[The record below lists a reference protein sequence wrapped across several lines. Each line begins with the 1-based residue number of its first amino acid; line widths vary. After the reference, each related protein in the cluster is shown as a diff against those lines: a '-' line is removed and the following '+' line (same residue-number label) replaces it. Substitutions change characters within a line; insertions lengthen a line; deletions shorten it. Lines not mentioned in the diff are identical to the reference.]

1 MPDGM
6 HKEKETLMKRIM
18 KVTGMLCL
26 FGLMLVSNP
35 SESPSL
41 NTIQGDETQ
50 HMLET
55 MSLDEKIAQ
64 LFMIEVRPT
73 LGKAHLDEVERIV
86 RLHQVGGLIFFK
98 GDPLTQVKLTNQYQ
112 QLSKIPMFIA
122 IDGEWGLS
130 MRLSQTVSYPY
141 QMALGGLDNN
151 DLIYQMGRQI
161 GKHCRRMG
169 IHINFAPVIDI
180 NNNPANPVINYRSF
194 GEDRVNVAQKGWAYA
209 KGMQDERVIACAK
222 HFPGHGDTDTDSHL
236 DLPVIKHNRKRLDSL
251 EMYPFKQL
259 IDSGVMSVMTA
270 HLYIPAIDATPNQA
284 ISISDKAINGILK
297 KEMGFEGLAI
307 TDALNM
313 KGVAKFHAPGALD
326 LKALIAGNDIL
337 LSPGDVPKAIDMIKD
352 ALKKGTLKQSY
363 LDEKVKKILMFK
375 QWAGL
380 DTFTPISEENLFADL
395 NGQFDEYLLSRMAEE
410 EICVVKDEERLLPL
424 RPGKVQK
431 LAALAIGIGAGN
443 EFHRSMRQ
451 YAEVKQASVPKSSSY
466 DALMS
471 QTKKFRDE
479 EILIISLHG
488 TSKFP
493 ASNYGVPAD
502 AARFIRDISQTRKV
516 IFVNFGNAYNLRNFN
531 EVQTVMI
538 AYEDNILNHAKAAQ
552 ALFAAVG
559 TRAKL
564 PVTVNQEYKVK
575 MGLMISPRDLL
586 SYGHPREVMMDASTL
601 NHIDTLVLKAIADKA
616 TPGAQVLIARQ
627 GKVIYNKSFG
637 NTTYESKVPVTSD
650 MMYDLASITKIA
662 ATTLSVMKLY
672 EEGKL
677 QLDDPL
683 SKYIPGMDT
692 TNKKDITIRQVLTHK
707 SGFKDWI
714 PFYISAMDDPIARD
728 TVFSNIKNERFS
740 IECGGG
746 IYMNPNYLPVITKT
760 IFESSVRPAG
770 EYKYSDMGI
779 ILMKYIIEKLGGM
792 PLDEYV
798 QKHFYQ
804 PMGMMNMTYNP
815 LAKEPLE
822 RIVPTE
828 NNPDFRKGLLQGY
841 VHDPAAAMFG
851 GVGGH
856 AGLFSNSTDLAIL
869 MQMLLNGGTFNGQRF
884 FKEETVELFT
894 GKQDKDS
901 RRGLGFDKAEMIR
914 GRINPASDYCSARSF
929 GHTGFTG
936 TQVWADP
943 EYDLVFVFL
952 SNRVH
957 PSSEN
962 RTLIKNDTR
971 TKIMDVMYKSLIK
984 EESGETP

>member
-1 MPDGM
+1 
-6 HKEKETLMKRIM
+6 MKRIM
-18 KVTGMLCL
+18 KISGMLCL

-35 SESPSL
+35 SESPSV
-41 NTIQGDETQ
+41 NAIQGDETQ
-50 HMLET
+50 HLLNT

-86 RLHQVGGLIFFK
+86 QQHQVGGLIFFK
-98 GDPLTQVKLTNQYQ
+98 GDPLTQVRLTNKYQ
-112 QLSKIPMFIA
+112 QMSKIPMFIA

-130 MRLSQTVSYPY
+130 MRLSQTVSFPY
-141 QMALGGLDNN
+141 QMALGGMENN
-151 DLIYQMGRQI
+151 ELIYQMGRQV

-194 GEDRVNVAQKGWAYA
+194 GEDRQNVAQKGWAYA

-251 EMYPFKQL
+251 EMYPFRQL

-284 ISISDKAINGILK
+284 ISISEKAINGILK

-313 KGVAKFHAPGALD
+313 KGVAKFHQPGALD

-337 LSPGDVPKAIDMIKD
+337 LSPGDVPKAIEMIKD
-352 ALKKGTLKQSY
+352 ALKKGTIKQTY
-363 LDEKVKKILMFK
+363 LDDKVKKILMFK

-380 DTFTPISEENLFADL
+380 DTFTPISEENLIADL

-410 EICVVKDEERLLPL
+410 EICVVKDEAHLLPL
-424 RPGKVQK
+424 TPGKVQK
-431 LAALAIGIGAGN
+431 LASIAIGIQAGN
-443 EFHRSMRQ
+443 EFQKSMSQ
-451 YAEVKQASVPKSSSY
+451 YAEVKHAAVAKASSY
-466 DALMS
+466 DILMA
-471 QTKKFRDE
+471 QARKFKDAE
-479 EILIISLHG
+479 VLIISLHG

-493 ASNYGVPAD
+493 TSNYGVPSE
-502 AARFIRDISQTRKV
+502 AARFIRDISHTRKV
-516 IFVNFGNAYNLRNFN
+516 IFVNFGNAYNLKNFN
-531 EVQTVMI
+531 EVPTVVL
-538 AYEDNILNHAKAAQ
+538 AYEDQVLNHAKAAQ

-559 TRAKL
+559 SRAKL

-575 MGLMISPRDLL
+575 MGLMLSPRDLL
-586 SYGHPREVMMDASTL
+586 SYGHPREVMMDADQL
-601 NHIDTLVLKAIADKA
+601 LRIDSIVLKAIADKA

-627 GKVIYNKSFG
+627 GKVIYNKTFG
-637 NTTYESKVPVTSD
+637 TTTYDSKVPVTQD

-677 QLDDPL
+677 KLDDPL
-683 SKYIPGMDT
+683 SMYLPGMDT
-692 TNKKDITIRQVLTHK
+692 TNKKDITFRQVLTHK

-714 PFYISAMDDPIARD
+714 PFYIAAMDDPIAKD
-728 TVFSNIKNERFS
+728 TVFSTIKNERFS
-740 IECGGG
+740 VECGGG
-746 IYMNPNYLPVITKT
+746 IYLNPNYLPNITKA

-779 ILMKYIIEKLGGM
+779 ILMKQIIEKLGGM
-792 PLDEYV
+792 PLEDYV

-804 PMGMMNMTYNP
+804 PMGMMNMTYKP
-815 LAKEPLE
+815 LEKEPLE

-841 VHDPAAAMFG
+841 VHDPAAAMYG

-884 FKEETVELFT
+884 FKEETVEMFT
-894 GKQDKDS
+894 GRQDKDS
-901 RRGLGFDKAEMIR
+901 RRGLGFDKAELTK
-914 GRINPASDYCSARSF
+914 GKINPASDYCSARSF

-943 EYDLVFVFL
+943 EYDLIFVFL
-952 SNRVH
+952 SNRVN

-962 RTLIKNDTR
+962 RTLIKQDTR
-971 TKIMDVMYKSLIK
+971 AKIMDIMYLSIIK
-984 EESGETP
+984 EDEIQNP

>member
-1 MPDGM
+1 MKM
-6 HKEKETLMKRIM
+6 EKEKLMKRIM
-18 KVTGMLCL
+18 KISGMMCL

-35 SESPSL
+35 SESPSM
-41 NTIQGDETQ
+41 NSIHVDETEHQ
-50 HMLET
+50 LKT

-86 RLHQVGGLIFFK
+86 QNHQVGGLIFFK
-98 GDPLTQVKLTNQYQ
+98 GDPLTQVRLTNRYQ

-141 QMALGGLDNN
+141 QMALGGIDNN
-151 DLIYQMGRQI
+151 ELIYQMGRQI

-313 KGVAKFHAPGALD
+313 KGVAKFHQPGALD
-326 LKALIAGNDIL
+326 LKALMAGNDIL
-337 LSPGDVPKAIDMIKD
+337 LSPGDVPKAIEMIKD

-363 LDEKVKKILMFK
+363 LDDKVKKILMFK

-380 DTFTPISEENLFADL
+380 DSFEAISEENLLADL
-395 NGQFDEYLLSRMAEE
+395 NGQFDQYLLSRMAEE
-410 EICVVKDEERLLPL
+410 EICVVKDEEHLLPL
-424 RPGKVQK
+424 RPGKVQN
-431 LAALAIGIGAGN
+431 LASIAIGIQSGN
-443 EFHRSMRQ
+443 EFQRSMSQ
-451 YAEVKQASVPKSSSY
+451 YADVKHAAVAKGSSY
-466 DALMS
+466 DALMAQS
-471 QTKKFRDE
+471 RKFKDAE
-479 EILIISLHG
+479 VLIISLHG

-493 ASNYGVPAD
+493 ASNYGVPAE
-502 AARFIRDISQTRKV
+502 AARFIRDISQARKV
-516 IFVNFGNAYNLRNFN
+516 IFVNFGNAYNLKNFN
-531 EVQTVMI
+531 EVPTLI
-538 AYEDNILNHAKAAQ
+538 LAYEDQVLNHAKAAQ

-575 MGLMISPRDLL
+575 MGLMLSPRDLL
-586 SYGHPREVMMDASTL
+586 SYGHPREVMMDAEKL
-601 NHIDTLVLKAIADKA
+601 DRIDSIVLSAIADKA
-616 TPGAQVLIARQ
+616 TPGAQVLISRH

-637 NTTYESKVPVTSD
+637 HTTYDSKAPVTND
-650 MMYDLASITKIA
+650 LMYDLASITKIA

-677 QLDDPL
+677 LLDEPL
-683 SKYIPGMDT
+683 SKYLPGMDT
-692 TNKKDITIRQVLTHK
+692 TNKKDITFKQVLTHK

-714 PFYISAMDDPIARD
+714 PFYISAMDDPIAKD
-728 TVFSNIKNERFS
+728 TVFSTVRSERFS
-740 IECGGG
+740 VECGGG
-746 IYMNPNYLPVITKT
+746 VYLNPNYLPVITKT
-760 IFESSVRPAG
+760 IFESSMRPVG

-779 ILMKYIIEKLGGM
+779 ILMKQVIEKLGGM
-792 PLDEYV
+792 PLEEYV

-804 PMGMMNMTYNP
+804 PMGMMNMTYRP
-815 LAKEPLE
+815 LEKEPLE

-841 VHDPAAAMFG
+841 VHDPAAAMYG

-856 AGLFSNSTDLAIL
+856 AGLFSNSSDLAIL

-884 FKEETVELFT
+884 FKEETIELFT

-901 RRGLGFDKAEMIR
+901 RRGLGFDKAEMTR
-914 GRINPASDYCSARSF
+914 GKINPASDLCSARSF

-952 SNRVH
+952 SNRIH

-962 RTLIKNDTR
+962 RTLIKQDTR
-971 TKIMDVMYKSLIK
+971 SKIMDVMYRSIIK
-984 EESGETP
+984 QDDIQNP